1 MELESGGTADSL
13 SSELAAG
20 HEVINHQGSSRK
32 EPGSRVVSQGR
43 GRKTSKSE
51 AAVPIG
57 NHYLSRPKGEMTG
70 PESHW
75 SSYVQLCPAVH
86 LVGWG
91 LLGDQL
97 HRMIGEHGEK
107 GPPAKQIQAAQTQ
120 AAQGCREEKSRSH
133 QGDEGVFWM
142 KIPVA

>member
-1 MELESGGTADSL
+1 MGSQTARVRIAENLRRSLTELESGGTAGSL

-32 EPGSRVVSQGR
+32 EPGSRVVSRGR

-70 PESHW
+70 TESHW
-75 SSYVQLCPAVH
+75 SSYVQLFT
-86 LVGWG
+86 
-91 LLGDQL
+91 LLG
-97 HRMIGEHGEK
+97 
-107 GPPAKQIQAAQTQ
+107 
-120 AAQGCREEKSRSH
+120 
-133 QGDEGVFWM
+133 GDFLE
-142 KIPVA
+142 INCIA